1 MRISSLTMFSQSA
14 TSINKQQSEFLKIGQ
29 QMASG
34 NRMLTPSDDPQAATK
49 ALGISQSKAVAEQ
62 FSEARLSAT
71 NALSQQENILSG
83 VTDAMSKTKALMVQA
98 ANGTLNDSDRTAI
111 AIELRGV
118 LETVMGHA
126 NETDGNGHYL
136 FAGYQ
141 DSSAPFVKDAAGAVT
156 YVGDTNDRQVRI
168 DSSRLMEVA
177 NSGDDIFQ
185 SVQSGAGYL
194 AEADAGNSGSLTFT
208 GPNVVD
214 TSDPGYGLGYVVDFS
229 VVAATP
235 TSEAITTYSIN
246 AGAPVAY
253 EPGEAISFGGL
264 SVTLDGDPADGDS
277 ITVDKASQMN
287 ADLFATFEKIIAA
300 LEAPSQTATE
310 KASLSNTIS
319 TTMRKFDNSI
329 DNILTMRASTGSRLN
344 ELESVDIAGE
354 NKILTYEK
362 TLSELVD
369 LDYVK
374 AVSEYSMRQVG
385 LQAAQKTFVDLS
397 KLSLF
402 SLM

>member
-34 NRMLTPSDDPQAATK
+34 NRMLTPSDDPQAATQ
-49 ALGISQSKAVAEQ
+49 ALGISQSKAITEQ
-62 FSEARLSAT
+62 FAEARLSAT

-83 VTDAMSKTKALMVQA
+83 VTDVMSKTKALMVQA
-98 ANGTLNDSDRTAI
+98 ANGSLNDSDRASI
-111 AIELRGV
+111 AAELRGV

-126 NETDGNGHYL
+126 NATDGNGRFL

-141 DSSAPFVKDAAGAVT
+141 DSSAPFVKDATGAVI
-156 YVGDTNDRQVRI
+156 YVGDSNDRQARI

-194 AEADAGNSGSLTFT
+194 AEADASNSGSLTFA

-214 TSDPGYGLGYVVDFS
+214 ASDPGYGLGYVVDFS
-229 VVAATP
+229 VAGAT
-235 TSEAITTYSIN
+235 TTYSIN
-246 AGAPVAY
+246 GGAPVAY
-253 EPGEAISFGGL
+253 QPGEAISFGGL
-264 SVTLDGDPADGDS
+264 SVTFDGVPADGDS
-277 ITVDKASQMN
+277 VTIDKASQMN
-287 ADLFATFEKIIAA
+287 MDLFATFEQIIAA
-300 LEAPSQTATE
+300 LEAPTQTDAD
-310 KASLSNTIS
+310 KANLSNTIS

-329 DNILTMRASTGSRLN
+329 DNILTVRASTGSRLN
-344 ELESVDIAGE
+344 ELEAVDIAGE

-362 TLSELVD
+362 TLSQLVD

-402 SLM
+402 SLI